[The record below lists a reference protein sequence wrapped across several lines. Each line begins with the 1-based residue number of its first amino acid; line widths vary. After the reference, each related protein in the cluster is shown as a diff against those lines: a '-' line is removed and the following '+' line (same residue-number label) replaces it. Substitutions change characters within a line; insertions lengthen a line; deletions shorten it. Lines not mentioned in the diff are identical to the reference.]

1 VEIYRRSCAAFA
13 RATFRGFLSV
23 AIIAVGALALGGESA
38 AADPTPTP
46 RPTPTPLAALLAS
59 SPSCGQAVITAT
71 GVTAGLQHQII
82 INRTGGPSF
91 VVNVVADASQKVG
104 ATLDLKKSFGGSG
117 GGTFTVFL
125 RMTSNQV
132 TMSNTVTFTA
142 VACPTPSPTA
152 TPTPTPTP
160 ATATATPVARVTPT
174 QAGVARLPSTTT
186 GGDSGLPISLAVI
199 GGLALAAIAWRK
211 RSSRT

>member
-1 VEIYRRSCAAFA
+1 VEICRRSCAAFA
-13 RATFRGFLSV
+13 RATSRAFLSV

-160 ATATATPVARVTPT
+160 ARATATPTPT